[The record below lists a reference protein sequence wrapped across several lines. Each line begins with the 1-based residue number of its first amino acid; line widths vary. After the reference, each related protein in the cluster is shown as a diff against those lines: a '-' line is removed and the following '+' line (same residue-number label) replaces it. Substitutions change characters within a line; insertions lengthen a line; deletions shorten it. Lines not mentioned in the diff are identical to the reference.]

1 MTAFFNWVG
10 TMHPILQAIVVV
22 VAFLVVIG
30 LILFLIDIAPRSGPV
45 YTWIRLDTEENNK
58 EK

>member
-30 LILFLIDIAPRSGPV
+30 LILFLIDIAPR
-45 YTWIRLDTEENNK
+45 
-58 EK
+58 